1 MSLDAIYNN
10 LPRLNSNSIIWDMGH
25 GTSDMSLELAVNQ
38 STLIDP
44 FISIIVTVYNKQGT
58 LNTLLNTLSDIDLG
72 LDHEVIIVNDASTD
86 NSEQIIQSL
95 CKQHSHF
102 KYFCLDQNLGAG
114 NARNV
119 GAKIATGK
127 YLCFFDADDDCHM
140 PALID
145 LKQQLTAQRFPDVAI
160 TNYERRFYGEK
171 HTQYKFHKNY
181 LGLHSGL
188 EALHLRLNKVIC
200 PSPWNKVY
208 KRDYWEKNKF
218 LWPSMR
224 HSEDIAIVC
233 NLIGCASTVLISDT
247 SYYIYNINDS
257 SLTRDLT
264 SKKVDCV
271 MEALDHMQDCV
282 QSIPNIDTILH
293 LNNRMNR
300 CAYAHLRYFLK
311 INIDSMPPTTIAYT
325 CEKIIDYNQRYN
337 VAFDFFIK
345 EFDGYKL
352 IKLMQ
357 HHIRKHRLNINLL
370 DDFDPIKQL
379 QVKMVQHTPIKIGV
393 WKKRKPSRFFS

>member
-1 MSLDAIYNN
+1 
-10 LPRLNSNSIIWDMGH
+10 MG
-25 GTSDMSLELAVNQ
+25 GELAVNQ
-38 STLIDP
+38 SALTEP
-44 FISIIVTVYNKQGT
+44 FISIIVTVYNKQDS
-58 LNTLLNTLSDIDLG
+58 LSTLLNTLSDTELG
-72 LDHEVIIVNDASTD
+72 LFHEVIIVNDASTD
-86 NSEQIIQSL
+86 NSELIIQRL

-102 KYFCLDQNLGAG
+102 KYICHDENLGAG
-114 NARNV
+114 KARNA

-145 LKQQLTAQRFPDVAI
+145 LKQQLTAQQFPDVAI
-160 TNYERRFYGEK
+160 TNYERSFYGDNQ
-171 HTQYKFHKNY
+171 TGYKFHEHY

-188 EALHLRLNKVIC
+188 KALHLRLDKVIC

-208 KRDYWEKNKF
+208 KRDYWVKNKF

-233 NLIGCASTVLISDT
+233 NLIGCATTVLISDIG
-247 SYYIYNINDS
+247 YYIYNINET

-264 SKKVDCV
+264 SKKIDYV
-271 MEALDHMQDCV
+271 MEALDHMHHCV
-282 QSIPNIDTILH
+282 QSIPNIDTVLH
-293 LNNRMNR
+293 VNDRLNR

-311 INIDSMPPTTIAYT
+311 INIESMSPEAIAYV
-325 CEKIIDYNQRYN
+325 CEKILKYNQRYN
-337 VAFDFFIK
+337 VTYDFFIK

-352 IKLMQ
+352 NKLLQ
-357 HHIRKHRLNINLL
+357 HHIRKHKLNINLL

-379 QVKMVQHTPIKIGV
+379 QVKLVQYAPIKIGL